1 MAPRLTAASIAT
13 TVSGMFGMNAAT
25 RSPGPTPCARSAAAV
40 MATGGAIPAADTA
53 PDLVLAPEDDSV
65 RRGIDIVAEQ
75 VLGEIETGVG
85 EPAGARHPV
94 PVDQY
99 AFAPLADHAAERPD
113 ERPELLG
120 PIDRPL
126 PKRDW

>member
-1 MAPRLTAASIAT
+1 LSSPQKTIAS
-13 TVSGMFGMNAAT
+13 G
-25 RSPGPTPCARSAAAV
+25 
-40 MATGGAIPAADTA
+40 
-53 PDLVLAPEDDSV
+53 
-65 RRGIDIVAEQ
+65 RGIDIVAEQ
-75 VLGEIETGVG
+75 ILGEIQTGVG

-120 PIDRPL
+120 RSIDHCHS
-126 PKRDW
+126 DS